1 MHLLCVGRQAQ
12 LTRLHEDGFPLS
24 FLISHRRMRILGAC
38 YHAVATTNTWFSAG
52 MGKGN
57 GELSALSLLNFWL
70 ALVAAC
76 AAKTA
81 APWVRGERSA
91 GQMPVTRSVCALGR
105 LSAAQPICAGK
116 NPCCRTRARVRQ
128 SLLATALAMRIAR
141 RNLFFISVCLS
152 STKTL
157 RMGSDGEG
165 AHVFAFCE
173 WAKATLIGLPDVHR
187 SGVRDIRL
195 WRGSKSRS
203 FLLCCFLMQISLS
216 ERKNGHNTA

>member
-1 MHLLCVGRQAQ
+1 M
-12 LTRLHEDGFPLS
+12 D
-24 FLISHRRMRILGAC
+24 AC
-38 YHAVATTNTWFSAG
+38 YHSVATTNAWFSAG
-52 MGKGN
+52 IGKGS
-57 GELSALSLLNFWL
+57 GELFALSLLNFWL

-81 APWVRGERSA
+81 APWVCGERSA
-91 GQMPVTRSVCALGR
+91 GQMSVTRSVCALDR
-105 LSAAQPICAGK
+105 LPAVQPICAGK

-128 SLLATALAMRIAR
+128 PLLAAAPAVRNAR
-141 RNLFFISVCLS
+141 KNWVLLFPCLF
-152 STKTL
+152 STNTL

-165 AHVFAFCE
+165 SHAFAFCE
-173 WAKATLIGLPDVHR
+173 WAKATLIRLPDVHL

-203 FLLCCFLMQISLS
+203 FLSCCFLMQISLS

>member
-1 MHLLCVGRQAQ
+1 M
-12 LTRLHEDGFPLS
+12 
-24 FLISHRRMRILGAC
+24 GAR
-38 YHAVATTNTWFSAG
+38 YHTVSTTNAWFSAG
-52 MGKGN
+52 IGKGS
-57 GELSALSLLNFWL
+57 GELFALSLLNFWL

-91 GQMPVTRSVCALGR
+91 GQMSVTRSVCALDR
-105 LSAAQPICAGK
+105 LPAVQPICAGK

-128 SLLATALAMRIAR
+128 PLLAAAPAVRNAR
-141 RNLFFISVCLS
+141 KNWVLLFPCLF
-152 STKTL
+152 STNTL

-165 AHVFAFCE
+165 SHAFAFCE
-173 WAKATLIGLPDVHR
+173 WAKATLIMLPDVHL

-203 FLLCCFLMQISLS
+203 FLSCCFLMQISLS